1 VLTEVLVGL
10 ITIAGLLVVH
20 EQSMVVK
27 EGSMFILAL
36 FILAYQYHRTDA
48 HDVGHDTYLS
58 VSAV

>member
-10 ITIAGLLVVH
+10 IAIAGLAVVH

-27 EGSMFILAL
+27 EASMFILAP

-48 HDVGHDTYLS
+48 HDVGHDTCP
-58 VSAV
+58 